1 MFFYVSINER
11 IRGGLRTYFYI
22 SKIFNGMKQERK
34 YGGVTTVN
42 ATEPKFLL
50 RQQRLG
56 HSGNLIC
63 SHGCKRRTVSVLW
76 GENVVL
82 VRTK

>member
-42 ATEPKFLL
+42 ATEPQVLTQTAKIRAFWQLNL
-50 RQQRLG
+50 FSWMQKKNCISSLG
-56 HSGNLIC
+56 G
-63 SHGCKRRTVSVLW
+63 
-76 GENVVL
+76 NVVL